1 MIKQT
6 EKIDV
11 SRETYSK
18 LEIFQNMVLEWNN
31 KFNLI
36 SKSSAE
42 DIWNRHILDSLQLLN
57 FIDDQSEKLYD
68 FGSGAGFPGMV
79 LAIATKEKFPNLKI
93 SLIESIHKK
102 TIFLNEVKTK
112 FKIDVDIYNERVENL
127 RIPKA
132 DIITSRAM
140 ASLEK
145 LLNYAHTLCKK
156 ETKLLFLKGKTWEE
170 EIKVAQL
177 KWKFD
182 CEAFESITDKNGRIL
197 LIKNIRRK

>member
-1 MIKQT
+1 MINQI

-11 SRETYSK
+11 SRETYTD
-18 LEIFQNMVLEWNN
+18 LETFQSMVLEWNN

-42 DIWNRHILDSLQLLN
+42 DIWNRHILDSLQLLK
-57 FIDDQSEKLYD
+57 FINNKAENLYD

-79 LAIATKEKFPNLKI
+79 LAIALKDIFPNLKV
-93 SLIESIHKK
+93 SLMESIRKK

-112 FKIDVDIYNERVENL
+112 LNLDVDIYNERVENL
-127 RIPKA
+127 KLTKA

-145 LLNYAHTLCKK
+145 LLNYAYPFCKK
-156 ETKLLFLKGKTWEE
+156 ETELLFLKGKTWED
-170 EIKVAQL
+170 EIKTAL
-177 KWKFD
+177 IKWKFD
-182 CEAFESITDKNGRIL
+182 YEAFESITDKDGKIL
-197 LIKNIRRK
+197 FIKNIRRK

>member
-1 MIKQT
+1 MINQI

-11 SRETYSK
+11 SRETYAN
-18 LEIFQNMVLEWNN
+18 LETFQNMVLEWNN

-42 DIWNRHILDSLQLLN
+42 DIWNRHILDSLQLLK
-57 FIDDQSEKLYD
+57 FINDKAEKLYD

-79 LAIATKEKFPNLKI
+79 LAIAIKDIFPNLKV
-93 SLIESIHKK
+93 SLMESIRKK

-112 FKIDVDIYNERVENL
+112 LNLDVDIYNERVENL
-127 RIPKA
+127 KLPKA

-145 LLNYAHTLCKK
+145 LLNYAYPFCKK
-156 ETKLLFLKGKTWEE
+156 ETELLFLKGKTWED
-170 EIKVAQL
+170 EIKTAL
-177 KWKFD
+177 IKWKFD
-182 CEAFESITDKNGRIL
+182 YEAFESITDKDGKIL
-197 LIKNIRRK
+197 FIKNIRRK